1 MDRKLFALLLCLS
14 VLISSSRADA
24 DWLSDPFKDLKAIKD
39 VANAVNKAAQDV
51 SNALAKGLKASRMF
65 SGPGEYPPENF
76 AAYGILTFPA
86 TASTFDKDRHLMVC
100 RAFLNSF
107 VSAFNLDI
115 SPSKQMVT
123 VWPINDDKLADRL
136 NAGTKKE
143 DCEVVVSNF
152 DLPMAT
158 VAIDSA
164 RRAGWSPD
172 GRGPFLI
179 AWAPGKSILDNKPI
193 ILYEDM
199 SNKDK
204 YDDFVAVM
212 NFWKGEIQ
220 GDNDLF
226 KNGWTI
232 ESLKKKI
239 RDTANKYGD
248 AFAES
253 FGVKGG

>member
-1 MDRKLFALLLCLS
+1 
-14 VLISSSRADA
+14 
-24 DWLSDPFKDLKAIKD
+24 
-39 VANAVNKAAQDV
+39 
-51 SNALAKGLKASRMF
+51 
-65 SGPGEYPPENF
+65 
-76 AAYGILTFPA
+76 
-86 TASTFDKDRHLMVC
+86 
-100 RAFLNSF
+100 
-107 VSAFNLDI
+107 
-115 SPSKQMVT
+115 
-123 VWPINDDKLADRL
+123 
-136 NAGTKKE
+136 
-143 DCEVVVSNF
+143 
-152 DLPMAT
+152 
-158 VAIDSA
+158 
-164 RRAGWSPD
+164 
-172 GRGPFLI
+172 
-179 AWAPGKSILDNKPI
+179 
-193 ILYEDM
+193 M